1 MSEDITNKIKE
12 AGVYLRN
19 SLNEGLKLT
28 LDSELPQAQK
38 NELTD
43 SINQIEKAIATQ
55 NLDSILNVM
64 KNFNDTNSK

>member
-28 LDSELPQAQK
+28 LDSELPQDKK
-38 NELTD
+38 NEITD

-64 KNFNDTNSK
+64 KNFNDTNS

>member
-28 LDSELPQAQK
+28 LDSELPQDKK
-38 NELTD
+38 NEITD

-64 KNFNDTNSK
+64 KKFNDTNSK

>member
-12 AGVYLRN
+12 AGVYLHN

-28 LDSELPQAQK
+28 LDSELPQDKK
-38 NELTD
+38 NELIG

>member
-28 LDSELPQAQK
+28 LDSELPQDKK
-38 NELTD
+38 NEITD

>member
-28 LDSELPQAQK
+28 LDSELPQDKK
-38 NELTD
+38 NELIG

>member
-28 LDSELPQAQK
+28 LDSELPQDK
-38 NELTD
+38 KKELIG

-64 KNFNDTNSK
+64 KNFNDSNSK